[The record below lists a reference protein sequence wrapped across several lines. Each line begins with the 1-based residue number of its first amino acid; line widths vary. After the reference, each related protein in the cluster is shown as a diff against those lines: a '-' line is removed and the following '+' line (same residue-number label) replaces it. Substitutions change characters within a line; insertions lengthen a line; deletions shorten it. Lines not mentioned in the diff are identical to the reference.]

1 VIAVTHDDPDPDPD
15 RRPWRP
21 PSLAKLDEPMDVGAL
36 TYIVVEELVRPDRVG
51 LSLARW
57 PVADR
62 QGRLRFPG
70 DGPAHAG
77 VAQSA
82 LAVYLARHRVAG
94 PRGSRRRPLRVGD
107 VFAAVVLGFGGQA
120 PGATDTEAIWIERLD
135 DWLVPPVYDLTADAR
150 EVAKLAY
157 YAGLGAVWPHDRA
170 VEHRLTDSRPMS
182 PARPRLPAA
191 MATAD
196 ATPPSSLGPPGDFV
210 AACRNQPDALVYFLL
225 SVGDGDSQL
234 LLLPGEPGRRRAV
247 VVDVATTGKLP
258 ALVRALVA
266 SGLLAKGPGAFP
278 VVVATH
284 PHDDHIGGMPEFLAE
299 FGSWVGEV
307 WESGYYHPTPA
318 YVEMMDRLERLHAS
332 VPVVQPTS
340 GTVRFLDKARLTAL
354 APGISLRSRYDTYGI
369 NINDASI
376 ALRVDFPAARVSQE
390 PRRAGDQRHYLPLRD
405 PWKLVLGADAQM
417 TSWAQA
423 TVDFPQ
429 LRSGDEAGLF
439 RYLKAGHGGDPLRGH
454 VFKVPHHASK
464 HGLNIEL
471 VERIR
476 PQLSL
481 ISCGKAGGRYGFP
494 HQLAVEAIREALVPT
509 VTTGAARDPDHMLG
523 IHYTNEL
530 DAAGN
535 PLGSIAILVSP
546 RRGSTLRL
554 WRFGDPPTGKRKQV
568 RLEDA
573 REVPLPPPP
582 RPRSRRARAAAAP
595 TLQVRTPMSQ
605 ET

>member
-1 VIAVTHDDPDPDPD
+1 VIVVTYDHSPDPE

-21 PSLAKLDEPMDVGAL
+21 PSLARLAEPVDVAGL
-36 TYIVVEELVRPDRVG
+36 TYIVVEELIRPDRVG
-51 LSLARW
+51 LSLASW

-62 QGRLRFPG
+62 NGRLRFHG
-70 DGPAHAG
+70 DGPAHVG
-77 VAQSA
+77 VALSA
-82 LAVYLARHRVAG
+82 LTDYLARHRVAG
-94 PRGSRRRPLRVGD
+94 PRGRRRPLRVGD
-107 VFAAVVLGFGGQA
+107 VFAAVVGGLGDHA
-120 PGATDTEAIWIERLD
+120 HDDTDTEPIWIEGLD
-135 DWLVPPVYDLTADAR
+135 SWLVPPVYDLTADAR

-157 YAGLGAVWPHDRA
+157 YAGVSAVWPHDRA
-170 VEHRLTDSRPMS
+170 VQNRLTDNRSAT
-182 PARPRLPAA
+182 PARPRPAK
-191 MATAD
+191 ATAAAD
-196 ATPPSSLGPPGDFV
+196 AVPPSPPGASEDFMD
-210 AACRNQPDALVYFLL
+210 ACLNQPDALVYFLL
-225 SVGDGDSQL
+225 NVGDGDTQL
-234 LLLPGEPGRRRAV
+234 LLLPGEPRRRRAV

-258 ALVRALVA
+258 ALVQGLMA
-266 SGLLAKGPGAFP
+266 SGLMTEEPGAFP

-284 PHDDHIGGMPEFLAE
+284 PHDDHIGGMPEFLAT
-299 FGSWVGEV
+299 FGNCVGEV

-318 YVEMMDRLERLHAS
+318 YVEMMDQLERLHAS
-332 VPVVQPTS
+332 VPIVQPTS
-340 GTVRFLDKARLTAL
+340 GTARFLDKVRLTAL

-390 PRRAGDQRHYLPLRD
+390 PRKGGGQRHLLPLRD

-429 LRSGDEAGLF
+429 LRPEEEGLF

-476 PQLSL
+476 PGLSL

-509 VTTGAARDPDHMLG
+509 VTSGAARDPDHMLG
-523 IHYTNEL
+523 IHYTNQL
-530 DAAGN
+530 DADGN
-535 PLGSIAILVSP
+535 PLGSIAVLLSP

-554 WRFGDPPTGKRKQV
+554 WRFGDTPTGKKKQV

-573 REVPLPPPP
+573 HEVPLPPPP
-582 RPRSRRARAAAAP
+582 RPRSRGTGASAAP
-595 TLQVRTPMSQ
+595 ALQVKPGPMPVS
-605 ET
+605 